1 MLISVSDVKRLLVTA
16 ATATLFLSLPVASM
30 ARADQDESE
39 GSYIVVMRS
48 SDDLAGEEAVIS
60 RSGGRTEQRFSHAIN
75 ALSVRVK
82 HLAFAMTRM
91 CCLLN
96 LINRCT
102 RWTLKARHLRGA

>member
-1 MLISVSDVKRLLVTA
+1 MSEVKRLLVTA

-82 HLAFAMTRM
+82 HSDASRLAMTRM